1 MFMSDTTLIHHKSKT
16 FFSIKN
22 FETLDPLRLI
32 DQRPKYHLFHVLPF
46 HKSFWLEMVPIFL
59 IVVLCTIFHLSLSP
73 PFPLEYREAI

>member
-46 HKSFWLEMVPIFL
+46 HKSFWLKNGPYFPHSSFMYYFSS
-59 IVVLCTIFHLSLSP
+59 FSP
-73 PFPLEYREAI
+73 SPFPLEYREAI